1 MADGSITFST
11 ALDNAQL
18 EKELAKTKKEIE
30 KQEQT
35 ISAQEEKKSPLVQ
48 QAQELEQKMRDARAE
63 VLKYRADWAAG
74 ISGADKEQSVAI
86 EKTQQLEA
94 EHAKVVSQIDKIDAK
109 LQPVYTKL
117 DGMKEKA
124 GGIEKELVS
133 VSDAANPLA
142 PALESAGKYMDR
154 FTARVKGLMRRVFVF
169 TIITM
174 ALRKMREWIG
184 KTIKTNSEASA
195 AISRLKG
202 ALLTLAQ
209 PLVEVI
215 IPAFTALVSVLA
227 DVINAISS
235 LMAGIF
241 GTTQKS
247 AAESAESMYNETE
260 AIEGVGDAAK
270 KSSKQLA
277 AFDEINKLSSDDSG
291 SGGSSGSE
299 IAPDFSYAKE
309 YGDRL
314 KDIATAVMLI
324 GTGLALWKVSSIL
337 PEQLGAVAKTL
348 AGIAIAVGGLII
360 MWGGLKDAWDNGIDW
375 GNLIQM
381 LLGAAIA
388 VGGLYLAF
396 GKLGAA
402 IGLIVTGLA
411 IFTTGI
417 KDAFENGVNWQNIIA
432 ILTGATAAVIG
443 LYLAFGKIGAG
454 IGLVLLGI
462 TMLITGFKDVMEN
475 GVNLQNTLLIVAGIV
490 ATGLGISLLTGSLLP
505 ALVSGIAAVIYAF
518 VAWQGNAE
526 ELATNLKLILT
537 GIIDFLTGVFTG
549 DWEKAWTG
557 LKDVFRGIINSVI
570 IIFESVI
577 NGVITGL
584 NFLISKINTLH
595 WDIPEWVPGI
605 GGESFGFS
613 INPFQKVT
621 LPRVPALATGAV
633 IPPNREFMAILGD
646 QKSGMNV
653 EAPESLLRQMAN
665 DAAGMNTGLLQKI
678 LDAILAGK
686 VMVVDSTAF
695 AKVVYAAN
703 KSESHRHGTSLVVR

>member
-11 ALDNAQL
+11 ALDNGQL
-18 EKELAKTKKEIE
+18 EKQLQSLSKRIGSIEDKISQKQAERAPLAEQSKQLAADLDAAKARLEYMKSGQEFFTGAQVKT
-30 KQEQT
+30 QT
-35 ISAQEEKKSPLVQ
+35 EAIKGMESDWSNVQGRVERYDAAISNATL
-48 QAQELEQKMRDARAE
+48 ELER
-63 VLKYRADWAAG
+63 
-74 ISGADKEQSVAI
+74 S
-86 EKTQQLEA
+86 
-94 EHAKVVSQIDKIDAK
+94 
-109 LQPVYTKL
+109 
-117 DGMKEKA
+117 KEKA
-124 GGIEKELVS
+124 GGIAQELSAVNDGAS
-133 VSDAANPLA
+133 MMA

-174 ALRKMREWIG
+174 ALRKMREWLG

-235 LMAGIF
+235 LMADIF

-299 IAPDFSYAKE
+299 IAPDFRYAKE

-375 GNLIQM
+375 GNLIQV

-454 IGLVLLGI
+454 IGLIVSGI
-462 TMLITGFKDVMEN
+462 TMLITGIKDVMTN
-475 GVNLQNTLLIVAGIV
+475 GADLQNTLLIIAGIV
-490 ATGLGISLLTGSLLP
+490 ETGLGISFLTGNLLP
-505 ALVSGIAAVIYAF
+505 ALVAGVLAVIYAF

-549 DWEKAWTG
+549 DWEKAWNG
-557 LKDVFRGIINSVI
+557 LKDVFKGIINSII

-577 NGVITGL
+577 NGVITGI
-584 NFLISKINTLH
+584 NFLIEKINTLQ

-605 GGESFGFS
+605 GGVSFGFS
-613 INPFQKVT
+613 VNPLQKVT

-633 IPPNREFMAILGD
+633 IPPNREFMAVLGD
-646 QKSGMNV
+646 QKSGTNIETPLSTMV
-653 EAPESLLRQMAN
+653 
-665 DAAGMNTGLLQKI
+665 AAFKQAAMEVGMGGNTGDITVIMEMDGQQF
-678 LDAILAGK
+678 G
-686 VMVVDSTAF
+686 
-695 AKVVYAAN
+695 KVVYKAYN
-703 KSESHRHGTSLVVR
+703 RETRRVGVRLVEA